1 MVPFLFLQGM
11 RRIDVLLD
19 SKYGRLIS
27 DVVLVTSILLSALS
41 TVLTILFPAVEFHP
55 ISGRF
60 QVGIIDVQLPVDF
73 SEGLRRGS
81 MVGTAHEHEEELLD
95 SGSVTAR
102 ILYPTNDKGGSIPY
116 FDPRSA
122 NVICQEMMKA
132 GAPGPL
138 KKFSWMLHTWQLTKL
153 RAIRNA
159 CPAEVEE
166 DSRTK
171 KLPIVIFSHGL
182 TGISAI
188 YSYQALSLA
197 ASGTLV
203 LMVDHTD
210 MSACCV
216 RRRDGSFLL
225 YDCSPVTDLMKGE
238 KSELEYV
245 RGRRAQTEHRA
256 AECLSALNGL
266 TLLNR
271 KNIPALC
278 GLNVSFVGKLD
289 ESEVTIMGH
298 SFGGATALTVAAIR
312 PDLFSAVV
320 AHDPAVDWMPDKA
333 RRALFLKTGI
343 QGAAIRYEGGTGGFR
358 DADQE
363 EKKDAEREADNACD
377 SFHSND
383 MLFLYSEEWFL
394 KGWGAYKYVK
404 DLDERSMLGPNKGVS
419 NVGIIRGAKHSEFSD
434 TCIMTPI
441 WLARGT
447 GLTGDRNPH
456 DTSYEIAEKTIAFL
470 DSSRRKREARRRKI
484 R

>member
-19 SKYGRLIS
+19 GKYGRLIS

-216 RRRDGSFLL
+216 SDV
-225 YDCSPVTDLMKGE
+225 CE
-238 KSELEYV
+238 KCNYIVMYV
-245 RGRRAQTEHRA
+245 RQ
-256 AECLSALNGL
+256 
-266 TLLNR
+266 
-271 KNIPALC
+271 P
-278 GLNVSFVGKLD
+278 
-289 ESEVTIMGH
+289 
-298 SFGGATALTVAAIR
+298 
-312 PDLFSAVV
+312 
-320 AHDPAVDWMPDKA
+320 
-333 RRALFLKTGI
+333 
-343 QGAAIRYEGGTGGFR
+343 
-358 DADQE
+358 
-363 EKKDAEREADNACD
+363 
-377 SFHSND
+377 
-383 MLFLYSEEWFL
+383 
-394 KGWGAYKYVK
+394 
-404 DLDERSMLGPNKGVS
+404 
-419 NVGIIRGAKHSEFSD
+419 
-434 TCIMTPI
+434 
-441 WLARGT
+441 
-447 GLTGDRNPH
+447 
-456 DTSYEIAEKTIAFL
+456 
-470 DSSRRKREARRRKI
+470 
-484 R
+484 

>member
-1 MVPFLFLQGM
+1 MWGGLRPIRSRLLLDVATIVTQVLCALTAPTLTSVVILIFSSLCTVATAGLTQRWTITFPMVPFLFLQGM

-19 SKYGRLIS
+19 GKYGRLVS

-171 KLPIVIFSHGL
+171 KLPIVIW
-182 TGISAI
+182 I
-188 YSYQALSLA
+188 
-197 ASGTLV
+197 
-203 LMVDHTD
+203 
-210 MSACCV
+210 
-216 RRRDGSFLL
+216 
-225 YDCSPVTDLMKGE
+225 K
-238 KSELEYV
+238 
-245 RGRRAQTEHRA
+245 RA
-256 AECLSALNGL
+256 
-266 TLLNR
+266 
-271 KNIPALC
+271 
-278 GLNVSFVGKLD
+278 
-289 ESEVTIMGH
+289 
-298 SFGGATALTVAAIR
+298 
-312 PDLFSAVV
+312 
-320 AHDPAVDWMPDKA
+320 
-333 RRALFLKTGI
+333 
-343 QGAAIRYEGGTGGFR
+343 
-358 DADQE
+358 
-363 EKKDAEREADNACD
+363 
-377 SFHSND
+377 
-383 MLFLYSEEWFL
+383 
-394 KGWGAYKYVK
+394 
-404 DLDERSMLGPNKGVS
+404 
-419 NVGIIRGAKHSEFSD
+419 
-434 TCIMTPI
+434 
-441 WLARGT
+441 
-447 GLTGDRNPH
+447 
-456 DTSYEIAEKTIAFL
+456 
-470 DSSRRKREARRRKI
+470 
-484 R
+484 